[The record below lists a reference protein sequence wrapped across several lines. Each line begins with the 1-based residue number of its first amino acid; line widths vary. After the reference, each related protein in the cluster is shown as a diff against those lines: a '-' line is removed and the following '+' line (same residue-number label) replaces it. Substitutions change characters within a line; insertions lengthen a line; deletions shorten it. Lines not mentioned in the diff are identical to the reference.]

1 MKRLHPIALLLLAPL
16 SIFCI
21 SHPALAQDPPGT
33 SLITNCKAGSM
44 VGGYKKPGFAVGAYA
59 RFSCGSSVFV
69 WSATPKTALV
79 QQGTT
84 VAFVPAKYIFD
95 PGTSRRTSPA
105 PVRTFL
111 EAIAEGLSSADTSA
125 ISIRRQLV
133 RSCLAM
139 RGCRAETWSHL
150 AWTRIE
156 KANDNEPP
164 DSSLRLFAGGIYYSA
179 LVVRPPVRFK
189 DHPLPSLAAPVL
201 LLEGPGLSVAVGD
214 HFCYSLG
221 SNGKWSAAGA
231 SAGQAAAAIR

>member
-1 MKRLHPIALLLLAPL
+1 
-16 SIFCI
+16 
-21 SHPALAQDPPGT
+21 
-33 SLITNCKAGSM
+33 
-44 VGGYKKPGFAVGAYA
+44 
-59 RFSCGSSVFV
+59 
-69 WSATPKTALV
+69 
-79 QQGTT
+79 
-84 VAFVPAKYIFD
+84 
-95 PGTSRRTSPA
+95 
-105 PVRTFL
+105 
-111 EAIAEGLSSADTSA
+111 
-125 ISIRRQLV
+125 
-133 RSCLAM
+133 M